1 MLQTTLDY
9 VYSRPIFLVILCDF
23 CAVRDVACYFSVS
36 CLVFVDVLCIIC
48 VFWFSQ
54 ILCCFSLPLLF
65 CTLIC

>member
-48 VFWFSQ
+48 VSRFYVAFH
-54 ILCCFSLPLLF
+54 CHCYFVH
-65 CTLIC
+65 